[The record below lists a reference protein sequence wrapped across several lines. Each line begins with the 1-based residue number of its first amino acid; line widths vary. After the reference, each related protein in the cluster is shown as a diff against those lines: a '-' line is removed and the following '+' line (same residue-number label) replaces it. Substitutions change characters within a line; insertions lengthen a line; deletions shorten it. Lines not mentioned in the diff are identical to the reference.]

1 MAASICET
9 PKFKRKQ
16 KVVTVGALPGVP
28 IGTVGKVYYEAGVRW
43 FRYHVAFENGVELGN
58 VDGGALVTVEEW
70 EQQQADERRAQLLA
84 EREARTGQ
92 VQVSAGPRGH

>member
-16 KVVTVGALPGVP
+16 KVVTVSELPGVP
-28 IGTVGKVYYEAGVRW
+28 VGTVGKVYYEAGVRW

-58 VDGGALVTVEEW
+58 VDGDALIDLDEW
-70 EQQQADERRAQLLA
+70 KQQQADERRAQLLA
-84 EREARTGQ
+84 EREARMGQ
-92 VQVSAGPRGH
+92 VQVTAGPRGH